1 MGFFKKIDSVFSSSK
16 DFNLFERTEVDKEIE
31 ENIKK
36 VGIDKFGES
45 DYADLY
51 LRINELGGFL
61 ILETITVSAT
71 NIKSKKGSKLVLS
84 NENTKF
90 TLESDETKIESDV
103 SDVVNKSITK
113 IDYNLTE
120 EEAKIFKENTFKEA
134 LFEING
140 KEIQFSVLK

>member
-120 EEAKIFKENTFKEA
+120 EEAKIFKENEFKEA

>member
-1 MGFFKKIDSVFSSSK
+1 M
-16 DFNLFERTEVDKEIE
+16 LFLH
-31 ENIKK
+31 
-36 VGIDKFGES
+36 DKFGES